1 MARFS
6 EHPAVKLIL
15 FTLQLGMVS
24 CAGAVPNAASPSEQS
39 IDFSYT
45 IKGESR
51 SLAALRGRPVAL
63 VLIRTSELPSH
74 LHVREVAKAFRRAAG
89 RTRFLI
95 LTIEPGEQP
104 FLDPF
109 VEAEELPF
117 PIGVAEW
124 NVALGNTGLGQIPTV
139 PTTYLIDP
147 EGRVVNAAAGLVP
160 ADDLVRAI
168 EKLASR

>member
-1 MARFS
+1 MTRFS

-15 FTLQLGMVS
+15 ITLQLGVVS
-24 CAGAVPNAASPSEQS
+24 CAGAAPSPARLSEQP
-39 IDFSYT
+39 IDFGYT
-45 IKGESR
+45 MKDEPR
-51 SLAALRGRPVAL
+51 RLAALRGRPVAL

-89 RTRFLI
+89 RTRFLV
-95 LTIEPGEQP
+95 LTIAPSEQP
-104 FLDPF
+104 FVEPF

-160 ADDLVRAI
+160 ADDIVRAI
-168 EKLASR
+168 EQLTGR